1 MSDEPM
7 AQNAM
12 WRADLRRD
20 FDRLAGLHRDRIYSV
35 CLRIV
40 RDPQRAEELTQ
51 DALLTA
57 FDKLDDYEG
66 RSAFGT
72 WVCGIGKMLAL
83 NDVRR
88 RREMLTEDGVLD
100 AEDPGLVALRAL
112 RQQER
117 EELLRQAASELL
129 DPIEQEV
136 VYLRYSEQ
144 MSRSTIAEVLGLSD
158 DNEVRVMLQ
167 RCKRRLEKGL
177 RQRLEQLG
185 HGTSFIRTTW

>member
-1 MSDEPM
+1 MP
-7 AQNAM
+7 
-12 WRADLRRD
+12 R
-20 FDRLAGLHRDRIYSV
+20 HTT
-35 CLRIV
+35 
-40 RDPQRAEELTQ
+40 PT
-51 DALLTA
+51 
-57 FDKLDDYEG
+57 
-66 RSAFGT
+66 
-72 WVCGIGKMLAL
+72 
-83 NDVRR
+83 
-88 RREMLTEDGVLD
+88 
-100 AEDPGLVALRAL
+100 
-112 RQQER
+112 
-117 EELLRQAASELL
+117 ELL